1 MKLHA
6 WLLALVVCACTAKVE
21 GVDGGSGACGGQ
33 GASGGGAASGGGS
46 PGGGGGAGGGA
57 GGGSAAG
64 GAGGGAG
71 AVGGGAPGGGGVD
84 AGRDAGQ
91 PDAGPF
97 DAGTQ
102 DAGPVTAIR
111 FGGGMGLDGLV
122 TTQHANPDLR
132 TVAGWFR
139 LRVNVPSNRQECVW
153 SFEDDA
159 PSSAY
164 QLMVNTFQMNQWES
178 HDRSE
183 GGFLFAPVDL
193 GWWFVAET
201 NRAAGPA
208 TALYWK
214 KEGASTLNVATGNTH
229 PAFPNAT
236 RFLVGT
242 DDATGQNEWTDGD
255 IAGLKVW
262 NAELTK
268 AELELEAQRLSP
280 VRTADLFAYYPLQT
294 VATMLQDQSGNGRN
308 LAPISTGGTWSQQP
322 GPAIPR

>member
-1 MKLHA
+1 GGLGGG
-6 WLLALVVCACTAKVE
+6 TA
-21 GVDGGSGACGGQ
+21 GTGGGTGGSA
-33 GASGGGAASGGGS
+33 GGAAGGG
-46 PGGGGGAGGGA
+46 GLGGGAGGGMT
-57 GGGSAAG
+57 
-64 GAGGGAG
+64 
-71 AVGGGAPGGGGVD
+71 D
-84 AGRDAGQ
+84 AGRSDG
-91 PDAGPF
+91 GTF

-111 FGGGMGLDGLV
+111 FGGGMGLDGLF

-139 LRVNVPSNRQECVW
+139 LRVNVPTTRQECVW

-214 KEGASTLNVATGNTH
+214 KEGASALNVTTGNTH

-255 IAGLKVW
+255 IAGIKVW
-262 NAELTK
+262 NAELSK

-280 VRTADLFAYYPLQT
+280 VRTLDLFAYYPLQT

-308 LAPISTGGTWSQQP
+308 LSPIYTGGTWSQQT